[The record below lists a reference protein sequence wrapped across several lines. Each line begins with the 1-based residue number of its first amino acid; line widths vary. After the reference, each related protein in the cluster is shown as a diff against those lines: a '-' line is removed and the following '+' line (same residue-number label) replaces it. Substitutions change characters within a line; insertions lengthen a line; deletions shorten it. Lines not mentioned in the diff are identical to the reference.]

1 MKFNN
6 QKKIANLFLLK
17 QHINMTKS
25 QQQKLIL
32 VYSTAAIF
40 MICCFY
46 QEKLLSLL
54 SAGFILG
61 FMANETFFTES
72 KYDEK

>member
-1 MKFNN
+1 
-6 QKKIANLFLLK
+6 
-17 QHINMTKS
+17 MTKA
-25 QQQKLIL
+25 QKQKLIL
-32 VYSTAAIF
+32 VYSIAAIF
-40 MICCFY
+40 ITCCFY

-72 KYDEK
+72 KYDEKW